1 MTTYLKSIPSVI
13 SGISVTDAYQS
24 ALKIMGHDYANK
36 YANYFAK
43 KQKTIKSGKS
53 SFRDSGRQK
62 TYNAEFK
69 AIREYK
75 NITLE
80 ESKRGVDEEKRKAQF
95 KTLNWKES
103 QRYFKKIAKSKTYQK
118 LCENRIGSNG
128 GHKNPTLV
136 KKVFRGATAG
146 RACWNGV
153 MELQEN
159 NCPYTIIHEFAHLC
173 GNMHHDIGFR
183 RDVIKLA
190 SVFLGKEF
198 GNRLKKE
205 FKDAKLKITTGNHV
219 MSPEQWIASVMR
231 MEKIRESKS

>member
-95 KTLNWKES
+95 KTLNWKET

-128 GHKNPTLV
+128 GHKNPTVV

-183 RDVIKLA
+183 RDVIKL
-190 SVFLGKEF
+190 SSMFLGQEF
-198 GNRLKKE
+198 ARQLKKN
-205 FKDAKLKITTGNHV
+205 FKDAKLKVTTGSHI

>member
-13 SGISVTDAYQS
+13 SGISVTDAYKS

-69 AIREYK
+69 TIREYK
-75 NITLE
+75 FAD
-80 ESKRGVDEEKRKAQF
+80 GVDEVKRRAPQF
-95 KTLNWKES
+95 KTLNWKETVK
-103 QRYFKKIAKSKTYQK
+103 YFNKIAKSKTYQK

-128 GHKNPTLV
+128 GHKNPTVV

-146 RACWNGV
+146 RATWYGA
-153 MELQEN
+153 MELQEY
-159 NCPYTIIHEFAHLC
+159 NCPYTIVHEFAHLC

-190 SVFLGKEF
+190 SMFMRKEF
-198 GNRLKKE
+198 AIILKKC
-205 FKDAKLKITTGNHV
+205 FKDAKLKITTGSHI

>member
-1 MTTYLKSIPSVI
+1 MTFTNS
-13 SGISVTDAYQS
+13 TDAYQAAS
-24 ALKIMGHDYANK
+24 KIMSHDYANK
-36 YANYFAK
+36 YANYWSK

-95 KTLNWKES
+95 KTLNWK
-103 QRYFKKIAKSKTYQK
+103 QTQKYFNKIAKSKTYQK

-128 GHKNPTLV
+128 GHKNPTVV

-190 SVFLGKEF
+190 TMFLGKDF
-198 GNRLKKE
+198 GKRLKKE
-205 FKDAKLKITTGNHV
+205 FKDAKLKITTGSHV